1 MISIN
6 KQNYFINNGEF
17 ERVDRVE
24 YCNLNILKEVG
35 VFERCISLL
44 REIGKKLYI
53 KKILFVNPTHGG
65 FIFINSFKNFD
76 VSKVFYSKE
85 SFPMYGES
93 EENIIKNAALHGAA
107 GEYYKIQ
114 NIEEYVNDISYSGVI
129 IFSQH
134 PFNWNL
140 YNIKFDKTIIISPPL
155 EAATEGGIYKNIF
168 SLDDTE
174 YKVHIPEQFNNLFLE
189 KFKYYIKNKRNVL
202 CYDNLIHLCIMVKNG
217 GAQFENTL
225 IEALPYIDRWSI
237 LDTGSTDDTIEII
250 NKILVGKVKGKLLKE
265 PFINF
270 RDSRNRLL
278 EFAGKKCKYTLMLDD
293 TYVMVGNLRMFLN
306 DVRGDQVADS
316 FSLFIK
322 SDDSEYGSNR
332 IVKTSTHL
340 KYKYKI
346 HEVIPSKNN
355 YNVII
360 PIDKAYI
367 LDKRIDYMHKRT
379 IDRKQLD
386 IKFLLEELEE
396 DPDDPRSLYYLAQT
410 YSCLEDY
417 KTALFYF
424 LKRIDHPN
432 EGFIQEKIDAAFES
446 GRICNFRLNRN
457 WTECEKLYK
466 IAYDLDN
473 SRPESLYFIG
483 IHHHLKGDNT
493 NSFLYFKKAF
503 EIGYPIH
510 CQYSLKPTL
519 SFYFLPLFF
528 VPLCYMFKEYKMGED
543 ASKLFLIKN
552 DPSDIEYNNMESWN
566 KIFIKL
572 NTISQASLVKKFII
586 EKKQPIICFLIDNK
600 KKCNILTK
608 DSGYKKY
615 IVDMALYIK
624 KSSNYKVIVFCNCY
638 KNEIL
643 EGVEF
648 NKLEYYFDVIC
659 NINIDKCIILKS
671 SEYYAATLLGKVKEI
686 YILFNKLLSGNVIPD
701 SSSLKKIFS
710 FNEVNS
716 NALKNRFEI
725 LSNKIYFIDRG
736 AASTVGGDRGAAST
750 VGGDSLVSAVGD
762 CEAAACD
769 PLHGRADTRSEGGD
783 LGEAA
788 ARGGDGPKD
797 ANKYILDFIDC

>member
-17 ERVDRVE
+17 ERVNRIE
-24 YCNLNILKEVG
+24 YCNLNILKDVG

-76 VSKVFYSKE
+76 VSKVFYSPRGLQ
-85 SFPMYGES
+85 SSRPIGGES
-93 EENIIKNAALHGAA
+93 EENIIKNSVLHGIYDAA
-107 GEYYKIQ
+107 GEDYKIQ

-155 EAATEGGIYKNIF
+155 EAASGSDLGQAAAPFGGDAVHLEEARSFAEQRAPVLQSESGEGGGVYKNIF
-168 SLDDTE
+168 SLEDTE
-174 YKVHIPEQFNNLFLE
+174 YKVRIPEQFNNLFIE
-189 KFKYYIKNKRNVL
+189 KFKYYIKDSSAGLRVL

-217 GAQFENTL
+217 GEQFENTL

-293 TYVMVGNLRMFLN
+293 TYVMAGNLRMFLN
-306 DVRGDQVADS
+306 DVRGDQISDS

-332 IVKTSTHL
+332 IVKTSTNL

-360 PIDKAYI
+360 PIDKASI

-432 EGFIQEKIDAAFES
+432 EGFIQEKIDAAFEAA
-446 GRICNFRLNRN
+446 RICNFKLKRN
-457 WTECEKLYK
+457 WPECEKLYNL
-466 IAYDLDN
+466 AYELDN

-483 IHHHLKGDNT
+483 IHHHLNGDNK
-493 NSFLYFKKAF
+493 NAFLYFKKAF
-503 EIGYPIH
+503 EIGYPSH

-543 ASKLFLIKN
+543 ASKLFLTHN

-572 NTISQASLVKKFII
+572 NTISSVDVKKFVI
-586 EKKQPIICFLIDNK
+586 EKKQPILCFLIDNK

-624 KSSNYKVIVFCNCY
+624 KNSNYKVVVFCNCY
-638 KNEIL
+638 QNEIL

-671 SEYYAATLLGKVKEI
+671 SEYYAATLLGKVNEI

-701 SSSLKKIFS
+701 NISLKKIFS

-716 NALKNRFEI
+716 NALKTRFEI
-725 LSNKIYFIDRG
+725 LSNKIYFVDRE
-736 AASTVGGDRGAAST
+736 AASAKSGDR
-750 VGGDSLVSAVGD
+750 DS
-762 CEAAACD
+762 
-769 PLHGRADTRSEGGD
+769 
-783 LGEAA
+783 
-788 ARGGDGPKD
+788 
-797 ANKYILDFIDC
+797 NKYFLDVIDFY

>member
-85 SFPMYGES
+85 SCPEYGES
-93 EENIIKNAALHGAA
+93 EENIIKNAVLHGAA
-107 GEYYKIQ
+107 GEDYKIQ

-155 EAATEGGIYKNIF
+155 VAASERSPPLEAATEGGIYKNIF

-189 KFKYYIKNKRNVL
+189 KFKYYIKDKRNVL

-332 IVKTSTHL
+332 IVKTSTNL

-360 PIDKAYI
+360 PIDKASI
-367 LDKRIDYMHKRT
+367 FDKRIDYMHKRT

-424 LKRIDHPN
+424 LKRIHHTN
-432 EGFIQEKIDAAFES
+432 EGFIQEKIDAAFEAA
-446 GRICNFRLNRN
+446 RICNFKLNRN

-466 IAYDLDN
+466 FAYDLDN

-483 IHHHLKGDNT
+483 IHHHLKGDNQ
-493 NSFLYFKKAF
+493 NAFLHFKKAF
-503 EIGYPIH
+503 EIGYPSH

-572 NTISQASLVKKFII
+572 NTISSVDVKKFVI
-586 EKKQPIICFLIDNK
+586 EKKQPILCFLIDNK

-716 NALKNRFEI
+716 AALKKRFEI
-725 LSNKIYFIDRG
+725 LSNKIYFIDRE
-736 AASTVGGDRGAAST
+736 AASTFGSDSRG
-750 VGGDSLVSAVGD
+750 SAVGD
-762 CEAAACD
+762 RFAAA
-769 PLHGRADTRSEGGD
+769 SY
-783 LGEAA
+783 
-788 ARGGDGPKD
+788 GGDGPKD
-797 ANKYILDFIDC
+797 ANKYFLDFIDC